1 MSINTATTYQI
12 VFGREIDI
20 LNRKVSNVD
29 LDLFIQ
35 AEVLPRFNSFTVTHC
50 GGYWK
55 GRPEDVCVITIV
67 SDDYYDGININSIA
81 EAYKKKFYQDAV
93 LVNTFSC
100 FPNFV

>member
-1 MSINTATTYQI
+1 MSVNTATTYQI

-35 AEVLPRFNSFTVTHC
+35 AEVLPRFDSFTVTHC
-50 GGYWK
+50 VGYWK
-55 GRPEDVCVITIV
+55 GKPEDVCVITIV
-67 SDDYYDGININSIA
+67 SDDYYDGISINKIA
-81 EAYKKKFYQDAV
+81 ETYKKKFYQDAV

-100 FPNFV
+100 FPNLV